1 MKKEKLESCPAKNR
15 EQCKFGIES
24 ECNYD
29 KKDCFLKKENE
40 NKKRCDK
47 TQLKVIIFI
56 ACGVILFLI
65 SIILNNQV
73 ERSVQIEEQQS
84 VVTMKDWATTLSS
97 LSISLIAGAF
107 LTYIIDIPSKLKEY
121 ETSFLNALSSN
132 NYLKSL
138 DESRLVQLRKD
149 TTEQLHA
156 KNAPFMAKGLIDI
169 DQRICDLLKEPYYTK
184 YRQSVICS
192 DIKNDKN
199 YIYKEHMIDYCLRNP
214 YGKNKEAVEYVGFT
228 NLILMKGGKI
238 KDFISK
244 IKIEYKIDDN
254 ERLKFSHKS
263 YQIESS
269 KLNNKV
275 EFYDTKLVL
284 CGIGNDSQLE
294 SRGIKVCFKQSLE
307 IHIEYKIKVPKDD
320 ICFSKRLRHPAKNF
334 RLDYT
339 HTSSQIKLFGQVFGT
354 ELKQSD
360 ISIKYL
366 ADNIIS
372 LETFDWLLP
381 DNGAI
386 VVMTRKNKSNFLQK
400 YCKCHSKCISLQ

>member
-1 MKKEKLESCPAKNR
+1 MKIMTKRKEKLESCPAENR
-15 EQCKFGIES
+15 EQCKFWVES

-29 KKDCFLKKENE
+29 KRDCFLKKENK
-40 NKKRCDK
+40 NKKKQDK
-47 TQLKVIIFI
+47 TRFKVIIFI
-56 ACGVILFLI
+56 AFGVILFLI
-65 SIILNNQV
+65 SLILNNQV
-73 ERSVQIEEQQS
+73 ERSVQIEEQHS

-169 DQRICDLLKEPYYTK
+169 DQRICDLLKQPYYTR

-192 DIKNDKN
+192 DITNETD
-199 YIYKEHMIDYCLRNP
+199 YINKEHMIDYCLRNP
-214 YGKNKEAVEYVGFT
+214 YGKNKEAVEYIGFS
-228 NLILMKGGKI
+228 NLILKKDGEI
-238 KDFISK
+238 NDFISNL
-244 IKIEYKIDDN
+244 KIEYKIDENDKLEFAPN
-254 ERLKFSHKS
+254 S
-263 YQIESS
+263 YKIEESP
-269 KLNNKV
+269 LNNKV
-275 EFYDTKLVL
+275 EFYDTKLML
-284 CGIGNDSQLE
+284 CGISNDGQTE
-294 SRGIKVCFKQSLE
+294 SRGIKVCFKKSLE
-307 IHIEYKIKVPKDD
+307 VHMEYRIKVPKDD
-320 ICFSKRLRHPAKNF
+320 ICFSKRMRHPVKNF
-334 RLDYT
+334 RLDY
-339 HTSSQIKLFGQVFGT
+339 SYINSQIKLFGQIFGT
-354 ELKQSD
+354 GLKQSD

-386 VVMTRKNKSNFLQK
+386 VVMTKK
-400 YCKCHSKCISLQ
+400 